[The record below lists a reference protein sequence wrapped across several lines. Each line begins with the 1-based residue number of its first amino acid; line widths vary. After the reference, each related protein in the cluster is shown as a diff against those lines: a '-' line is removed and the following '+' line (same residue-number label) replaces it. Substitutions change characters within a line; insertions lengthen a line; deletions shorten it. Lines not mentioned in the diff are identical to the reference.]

1 MITVEG
7 WVIEVCQD
15 RFSDLLLSYH
25 TGHTYI
31 HQEERYRAFND
42 IEKAKIYTSKKRAVN
57 AMENLKLKVI
67 NWETMEVVPLGVKI

>member
-31 HQEERYRAFND
+31 RRKDTERLMILKKQR
-42 IEKAKIYTSKKRAVN
+42 YTRLRNVRLMLWKS
-57 AMENLKLKVI
+57 
-67 NWETMEVVPLGVKI
+67 

>member
-1 MITVEG
+1 METVEG

-31 HQEERYRAFND
+31 HQEERYGAFND
-42 IEKAKIYTSKKRAVN
+42 IENAKIYTSKKRAVN
-57 AMENLKLKVI
+57 VMEKLKLKVI

>member
-1 MITVEG
+1 MGKVEG

-31 HQEERYRAFND
+31 HQEERYGAFND
-42 IEKAKIYTSKKRAVN
+42 MEK
-57 AMENLKLKVI
+57 LKLKVI
-67 NWETMEVVPLGVKI
+67 NWETMEVVPLGIKGGIEDVNS